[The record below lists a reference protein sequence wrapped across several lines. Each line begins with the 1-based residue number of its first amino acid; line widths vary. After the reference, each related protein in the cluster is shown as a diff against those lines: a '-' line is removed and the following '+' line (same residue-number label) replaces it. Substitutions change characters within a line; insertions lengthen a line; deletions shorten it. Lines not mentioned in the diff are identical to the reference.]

1 MADNTLKSLLSKAST
16 PGSTFGEL
24 AGMYISGNRK
34 KDNRARNVLL
44 ASLFFNAKES
54 SMQSKVL
61 RQLEDLEDEKTNA
74 VANRTFLFNEGLKKQ
89 NKYDEIKNK
98 GIYKYYKDD
107 AEAAFYENDEYLQNK
122 EFYDT
127 AGLKEKESWKQSWSD
142 DQYNEFLKTYDEKA
156 PRITTVENFNKPLN
170 DFFKAKQREIANPS
184 NISLVHKAFG
194 FLPGAKERDRQLK
207 QKTSDTAAIIG
218 YDPNTATI
226 TPKAKTMRDKMLAVP
241 QNSSY
246 NRIINKDDITIGLN
260 QFDDI
265 ARSEF
270 NLDKSSPEYLSAFDD
285 FAKLGKDDQT
295 VGTAIQNIKGAILN
309 RFVISSQNTMK
320 QAQADI
326 DSYIE
331 MNSDVKIEKG
341 SDEYNKLVKRN
352 VRTKLGISSPTEE
365 ILETSERLAQLTVEA
380 MNIENPE
387 DRQKYIDQY
396 TRTFV
401 DEQIAISRGL
411 KTPSRMR
418 QEAEIEMALTLA
430 TAHASGDQLLQARV
444 RTITIPQSV
453 LVQQSKELRE
463 FVAGLSEGDTGL
475 ASNSA
480 NIMNSEFEAKIYELQ
495 QNEYDRNFMTSFL
508 NVLDLSIPTDPN
520 SKPSG
525 DSGKGDDTAIP
536 GYGDETGPRIT
547 DDINFPL

>member
-44 ASLFFNAKES
+44 ASLFFNAKEA

-107 AEAAFYENDEYLQNK
+107 AEAAFYDNEEYLQNK

-142 DQYNEFLKTYDEKA
+142 DQYNEFL
-156 PRITTVENFNKPLN
+156 
-170 DFFKAKQREIANPS
+170 KAKQREIANPS

-207 QKTSDTAAIIG
+207 QNTSDTAAVIG

-226 TPKAKTMRDKMLAVP
+226 TAKGKTMRDKMLAVP

-265 ARSEF
+265 AKSEF

-285 FAKLGKDDQT
+285 FAKLSKNDQT

-331 MNSDVKIEKG
+331 MNPDIEIEKG

-444 RTITIPQSV
+444 RTITIPKSV
-453 LVQQSKELRE
+453 LVQQSKELQE
-463 FVAGLSEGDTGL
+463 FVTGLTEGDTGL

-480 NIMNSEFEAKIYELQ
+480 TIMNSEFEAKIYELQ

-536 GYGDETGPRIT
+536 GYDDERGPRIT